1 VGIGLFELA
10 VLPRSQ
16 GQIRHHVQAVPAP
29 GGPPRDDGD
38 HGLGHGADQTLH
50 LQDVQPARAGRID
63 LARLLALV
71 PVAVPAADA
80 LVAARAECPA
90 AVLGAGA
97 VAGEQHGR
105 NVGTHPGMVQ
115 SAVELIHRVRAK
127 GVADLRAVDRDP
139 HHRQVSRGA
148 RAVHA
153 AVVGDVGEIEPLHL
167 APTAGVEQLGHL
179 GRNRIAHPPYCR
191 PPGPSAG
198 GLRWSTDGRFVKVTV
213 IWPHLGYTAS
223 FRHMTVT
230 FASAYPDR
238 VDYTCYSIPLRTR
251 FRGLDLREGVLIRG
265 DAGWGEF
272 SPFAEYGPRTS
283 LPWLRAAREAAEGGV
298 PAALPEHSPVDVTVP
313 AVPPEHAHEI
323 VTASGGCRTA
333 KVKVAEPG
341 QTLAEEQARLEAVR
355 AALGPQGRIRIDA
368 NAGWDL
374 DQARRRL
381 PVLDR
386 AAGGLEYA
394 EQPCPSVADLAALR
408 RLGQVP
414 IAADE
419 SIRRAEDPYAV
430 ARAEAADVVV
440 LKVQPLGGVRASLR

>member
-1 VGIGLFELA
+1 M
-10 VLPRSQ
+10 R
-16 GQIRHHVQAVPAP
+16 
-29 GGPPRDDGD
+29 
-38 HGLGHGADQTLH
+38 
-50 LQDVQPARAGRID
+50 
-63 LARLLALV
+63 
-71 PVAVPAADA
+71 
-80 LVAARAECPA
+80 
-90 AVLGAGA
+90 
-97 VAGEQHGR
+97 
-105 NVGTHPGMVQ
+105 
-115 SAVELIHRVRAK
+115 
-127 GVADLRAVDRDP
+127 
-139 HHRQVSRGA
+139 
-148 RAVHA
+148 
-153 AVVGDVGEIEPLHL
+153 
-167 APTAGVEQLGHL
+167 
-179 GRNRIAHPPYCR
+179 
-191 PPGPSAG
+191 
-198 GLRWSTDGRFVKVTV
+198 
-213 IWPHLGYTAS
+213 
-223 FRHMTVT
+223 
-230 FASAYPDR
+230 AYPDR
-238 VDYTCYSIPLRTR
+238 VDYTCYSIPMRTR

-283 LPWLRAAREAAEGGV
+283 LPWLRAAREAAEEGF
-298 PAALPEHSPVDVTVP
+298 PAPLREHIPVNVTVP

-374 DQARRRL
+374 EQARRRL

-440 LKVQPLGGVRASLR
+440 LKVQPLGGVRAALRIAEDIGIPAVVSSALETSVGIAAGLALAAALPRLDHACGLATVHLLATDSVPDPLLPVDGAIEVRRVTPATDTLAAVAAGAQARARWQERMAAVRAEEAEPAAGIEGAAQGQGVTGSAP